1 MISIL
6 IPCYNFNAYPLA
18 LKLEK
23 QALLL
28 DVNFEIICSDDGS
41 FSLKN
46 EENQKINLLANS
58 KFIEL
63 KKNVGRIQNRIFLA
77 EKAQYEWLVFLDV
90 DSEPKKNDYL
100 KKYISKI
107 GSSDFVFGGIEF
119 KYNLNDN
126 FSLKNKFAKKR
137 EAKSSIAR
145 NKNPYKYIFST
156 NFMAKKSSFLSYYSK
171 IKYKSYGNDYI
182 IGAILKNNNILICH
196 VDNLTIVSI
205 NDDNEQFI
213 QKSKDALKNLYKNYC
228 EGNLT
233 KNSISILRAFSLLEK
248 LKICKVFLTITD
260 PLEKFIFKKIN
271 AKNPNLI
278 LFDIFRLR
286 YLCSIKYA

>member
-28 DVNFEIICSDDGS
+28 NVIFEIICSDDGS

-46 EENQKINLLANS
+46 EENQKINLLTNS

-63 KKNVGRIQNRIFLA
+63 KKNIGRIQNRIFLA
-77 EKAQYEWLVFLDV
+77 EKAQYEWLIFLDV

-107 GSSDFVFGGIEF
+107 GSSDFVFGGNEF
-119 KYNLNDN
+119 KYNENKK
-126 FSLKNKFAKKR
+126 FSLKNKFAKHR
-137 EAKSSIAR
+137 ETKSSSVR
-145 NKNPYKYIFST
+145 KKKPYKYVIST
-156 NFMAKKSSFLSYYSK
+156 NFMSKKSSFLSCYSK

-182 IGAILKNNNILICH
+182 IGSILQNDNISICH
-196 VDNLTIVSI
+196 IDNFTVVSI

-213 QKSKDALKNLYKNYC
+213 LKSRDALKNLYKNYC
-228 EGNLT
+228 EGNLR
-233 KNSISILRAFSLLEK
+233 KNSISILRAFSLLDK
-248 LKICKVFLTITD
+248 LKMCKVFLIITN
-260 PLEKFIFKKIN
+260 PLEEFIFKKIN
-271 AKNPNLI
+271 DKNPNLI

-286 YLCSIKYA
+286 YLCSIKCS